1 MQLKLIPLLAGAI
14 ALTVS
19 TTVPLTAQAQPTQQR
34 QPGQVQKGSP
44 YKGIELTE
52 QQKAQMQTI
61 RQNTRTQI
69 EGILTPAQRAQFQA
83 AIGSGQKRRSA
94 YADMNLS
101 EQQQSQIREIMQ
113 SAKTQT
119 EAVLTPAQRQ
129 QLQTIREQ
137 KQQQRQNRQSVR

>member
-1 MQLKLIPLLAGAI
+1 MQLKLIPLLAGVI

-19 TTVPLTAQAQPTQQR
+19 TTVPLTAQAQPTQQ
-34 QPGQVQKGSP
+34 QPGQVQKGS

-52 QQKAQMQTI
+52 QQKAQMKTI

-101 EQQQSQIREIMQ
+101 EQQQAQIREIMQ
-113 SAKTQT
+113 SSKTQT
-119 EAVLTPAQRQ
+119 EAVLTPTQRQ

>member
-19 TTVPLTAQAQPTQQR
+19 TTVPVTAQAQPTQQ
-34 QPGQVQKGSP
+34 QPGQAQKGV

-52 QQKAQMQTI
+52 QQKAQMKTI

-69 EGILTPAQRAQFQA
+69 EGILTPDQRAQYQA

-101 EQQQSQIREIMQ
+101 QQQQSQIREIMQ
-113 SAKTQT
+113 SSKTQM
-119 EAVLTPAQRQ
+119 EAVLTSAQRQ

-137 KQQQRQNRQSVR
+137 KQRQSSQSVR

>member
-14 ALTVS
+14 ALTVT
-19 TTVPLTAQAQPTQQR
+19 TTVPVTAQAQPTQQR
-34 QPGQVQKGSP
+34 QPGQVQKGS
-44 YKGIELTE
+44 YKGIELSE
-52 QQKAQMQTI
+52 QQKAQMKTI

-69 EGILTPAQRAQFQA
+69 EGILTPDQRAQYQA

-113 SAKTQT
+113 SSKTQM
-119 EAVLTPAQRQ
+119 EAVLTSTQRQ

-137 KQQQRQNRQSVR
+137 KQRQNRQSVR

>member
-19 TTVPLTAQAQPTQQR
+19 TTVPVTAQAQPTQQR
-34 QPGQVQKGSP
+34 QPGQAQKGP

-69 EGILTPAQRAQFQA
+69 EGILTPEQRAQFQA